1 MNSAPFQSLEPMYK
15 EHCYC
20 PCSLRS
26 ESEQATC
33 HHSLRPPPP
42 LRCHFSLSFTLSLP
56 FSVLPP
62 AFLLRFV
69 SLFTRNIMRAGSDP
83 MIIITE
89 RCSMLTRRLACR
101 YLTDRQTELTGQD
114 CSITRTGRI
123 LPQTRKIL
131 YQSAKNVVKLDLAV
145 KLAIPPHMPALTY
158 PGG

>member
-1 MNSAPFQSLEPMYK
+1 MYITNHPFPELIQSLEPMYK

-33 HHSLRPPPP
+33 HHSLRRRH
-42 LRCHFSLSFTLSLP
+42 RCHFSLSFTLSLP

-69 SLFTRNIMRAGSDP
+69 SLFTRSIMRAGSDP

-89 RCSMLTRRLACR
+89 RCSMLTRRLACG
-101 YLTDRQTELTGQD
+101 YLNDSQTELTGQD
-114 CSITRTGRI
+114 CSITRKGRI
-123 LPQTRKIL
+123 LPQTRKII
-131 YQSAKNVVKLDLAV
+131 YQSKVGPCSETSHPTTIAC
-145 KLAIPPHMPALTY
+145 PY
-158 PGG
+158 PEG